1 MYLGGAMTN
10 LLKGEEIVSSAEGL
24 ISAKKQ
30 QGEFSLDLT
39 VNTISHIN
47 MGGALDFGGSEYQEA
62 SVSLLEPEKKTPDEP
77 YGWWNLDTGDYL
89 IRFNERIKIP
99 AKGLIM
105 ILPHE
110 RLLAAGASHAPLA
123 VENLDQNICVPIHVG
138 PAGLKIKQN
147 ARVSKAVVMSSDQ

>member
-1 MYLGGAMTN
+1 MTN
-10 LLKGEEIVSSAEGL
+10 LLKGEEIVSSAEGF

-62 SVSLLEPEKKTPDEP
+62 SVSLLKPQKKTSDEP

-99 AKGLIM
+99 AKGVIM

-123 VENLDQNICVPIHVG
+123 VEDLDENISVPIHVG
-138 PAGLKIKQN
+138 LAGLKIKQN
-147 ARVSKAVVMSSDQ
+147 ARVSKAVVLSGE